1 MVGWSVYNL
10 LVLISRVLLMVGSK
24 RALRVARADDDE
36 DQGTTSLLAR
46 SQELTRDHKRLRTS
60 VAEACAQV
68 DVVAGASQRVDWVR
82 HFDPVVADSFIPQA
96 PTRAVKT
103 ARRYANSVRFP

>member
-1 MVGWSVYNL
+1 
-10 LVLISRVLLMVGSK
+10 MVGSK

-46 SQELTRDHKRLRTS
+46 RQELTRDRKRLRTS
-60 VAEACAQV
+60 IPEVCAQV
-68 DVVAGASQRVDWVR
+68 DVVAGASQRVDWAR
-82 HFDPVVADSFIPQA
+82 HFDSAVADSFIPQA

-103 ARRYANSVRFP
+103 ARRYANSVRFPWDTKASFIHITSTT